1 VQLECEHKDN
11 CQVEFK
17 VVISEGKIVSRYEKE
32 LNAVLAKVELP
43 GFRVGKAPKHMVAS
57 RFSHK
62 IEQETVQKL
71 ISEACAE
78 GIRQHDI
85 QPVALP
91 VVDNVRYKD
100 RKELSFTAL
109 IEVKPRIEFEDYCN
123 IHLVKQVV
131 EVKDDDVNSQLQLLQ
146 EEYATLVDVDDN
158 RPTANG
164 DVVIVDFEYIVDGVK
179 RNKENSLMEIGR
191 DTALPEF
198 EKNLI
203 GLKVGENAT
212 FTLAVPED
220 FINPDIAGKDAT
232 FTVTMKELKQKQLP
246 AIDDEFAK
254 DMGECETIDD
264 VKKEIKKTLS
274 AINESKAKDVLKSK
288 MIMNLLE
295 RCDFSLPKTL
305 IEKETTIF
313 YEEFLYNLQKQNIH
327 LPEDM
332 IKQESLRQKLQ
343 PKAETKLKSLLILE
357 HIALRENITVSEE
370 EYKNWIFTNFRGDA
384 ERIREYLNDE
394 EKKDMKMHEMLI
406 EKILNFL
413 LDNADIKVEMVSQLV
428 EDDEVE

>member
-11 CQVEFK
+11 CQVEFN

-71 ISEACAE
+71 ISEACAD

-109 IEVKPRIEFEDYCN
+109 IEVKPRIEFEDYRN

-146 EEYATLVDVDDN
+146 EEYATLADVDDN
-158 RPTANG
+158 RPAANG

-232 FTVTMKELKQKQLP
+232 FIVTMKELKQKQLP